1 MLSVDEINK
10 LKAQNEAL
18 KKQCSSLQ
26 QEVKNLKHEHEKA
39 IWRKCQCL
47 KEQQD
52 EIFHLKNKLADAKR
66 ALQDIKAIV
75 SGDYEMLDPQA
86 VQEIR
91 SILTKAEEECTIDLT

>member
-1 MLSVDEINK
+1 MEELH
-10 LKAQNEAL
+10 AQNEAL
-18 KKQCSSLQ
+18 KKQCSSLR
-26 QEVKNLKHEHEKA
+26 EKVKNLKHEHGKA

-52 EIFHLKNKLADAKR
+52 EIFHLKNKLADVR
-66 ALQDIKAIV
+66 RVLLEIKEIV

-91 SILTKAEEECTIDLT
+91 QLLAEVENV